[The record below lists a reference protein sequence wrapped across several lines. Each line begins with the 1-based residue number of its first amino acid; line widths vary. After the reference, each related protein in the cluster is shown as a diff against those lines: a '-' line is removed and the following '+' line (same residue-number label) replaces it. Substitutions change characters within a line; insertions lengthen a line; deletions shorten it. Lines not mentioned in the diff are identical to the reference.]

1 MLLCLSL
8 SIMKLILLTAV
19 SYTSPDGNENITAF
33 LFLKKIGRK
42 CAGKDEQIC
51 SLTH

>member
-8 SIMKLILLTAV
+8 PIMKLILLTAV

-33 LFLKKIGRK
+33 FFSEENRAKVCWEG
-42 CAGKDEQIC
+42 
-51 SLTH
+51 